1 MSQNIQNT
9 QNLICKVGGMQ
20 PLAARKQLVG
30 VLSNININF
39 KTMKSIRNILIIC
52 ATMCCFVS
60 CKKEVDMTLVQKT
73 VFENADIR
81 QIEIGEAWPV
91 TLVADSLT
99 FVEIEYSAYLD
110 GNVKAKM
117 TGNQLEIGFT
127 GRVHSVIGTT
137 FRATVHTTQLEKL
150 EVNDAAKVS
159 CIGDFVGQQ
168 LEIDLSDAS
177 LCSNLSFSGT
187 QCDINMDDASI
198 LTGFQFVGNTCKAD
212 LSDASQYNGQIRVTE
227 LFDLELSD
235 ASRFVNKGGVTETAT
250 VKLRSASLLN
260 MVETEVKTMQ
270 VELEAASEATIWAN
284 ETLTGTLKSG
294 STLYYK
300 GHPMTNV
307 YCSEGSA
314 MIPL

>member
-1 MSQNIQNT
+1 MKAIKPIFF
-9 QNLICKVGGMQ
+9 LCVA
-20 PLAARKQLVG
+20 LCFAA
-30 VLSNININF
+30 
-39 KTMKSIRNILIIC
+39 
-52 ATMCCFVS
+52 S

-81 QIEIGEAWPV
+81 QIEIGDAWPV

-99 FVEIEYSAYLD
+99 FVELEYSAYLD
-110 GNVKAKM
+110 SYVKAKM

-127 GRVHSVIGTT
+127 GRVYPVVGSS
-137 FRATVHTTQLEKL
+137 FRATIHTTQLEKL
-150 EVNDAAKVS
+150 EVSDAAKVS

-177 LCSNLSFSGT
+177 QCSNLSFSGT
-187 QCDINMDDASI
+187 QCDIDLEDASI
-198 LTGFQFVGNTCKAD
+198 LTGFQFVGSTCKAD
-212 LSDASQYNGQIRVTE
+212 LSDASQYNGQIRVTD

-250 VKLRSASLLN
+250 VKLHSASLLN
-260 MVETEVKTMQ
+260 MVETEVTTMQ

-300 GHPMTNV
+300 GHPLTNV
-307 YCSEGSA
+307 DCSEGSA
-314 MIPL
+314 IIPL